1 MIRTL
6 TYNDLTIS
14 VNEFGAELVS
24 LKKDG
29 AEYLYDGNPKY
40 WHEQSPIL
48 FPICGRLYQNSYT
61 FDGKRY
67 EMTIHGIAK
76 HNHFTVSNATENSI
90 SFTLLANE
98 NTLSSYP
105 FDFEFTVTYTIVNS
119 TLKVSF
125 FVKNNDKKDMYFTLG
140 GHPGFKVP
148 IKNQGDFTDY
158 YLEFK
163 TETPA
168 KKLFI
173 SPTALPVNKDPLY
186 KNGILKK
193 IPLEHSVFDND
204 DMFFVDSAKE
214 VSLKSDKHPSSIPVN
229 FENFN
234 YIGFWQATKT
244 DADYVCIE
252 PWLGSPS
259 NDAPV
264 ELTTKK
270 DMIKLS
276 FNETYENSY
285 TITLK

>member
-1 MIRTL
+1 MIHTL
-6 TYNDLTIS
+6 TYNNLSIS
-14 VNEFGAELVS
+14 VNEFGAELIS
-24 LKKDG
+24 LKKNG
-29 AEYLYDGNPKY
+29 VEYLYDGNPKY
-40 WHEQSPIL
+40 WDEQSPIL
-48 FPICGRLYQNSYT
+48 FPVCGRLYQSYYT
-61 FDGKRY
+61 YGGKRY
-67 EMTIHGIAK
+67 EMGIHGIAK
-76 HNHFTVSNATENSI
+76 HNRFTVTEKTENSI
-90 SFTLLANE
+90 SLTLFADE
-98 NTLSSYP
+98 KTLKSYP
-105 FDFEFTVTYTIVNS
+105 FDFELTITYTVIES
-119 TLKVSF
+119 GLKVTF
-125 FVKNNDKKDMYFTLG
+125 TVKNNDDKLMYFSLG

-148 IKNQGDFTDY
+148 INNQGDFTDY

-163 TETPA
+163 SETPA

-186 KNGILKK
+186 KNGMLKK

-214 VSLKSDKHPSSIPVN
+214 VSLKSDKYPSSITAN

-234 YIGFWQATKT
+234 YIGFWQASKT